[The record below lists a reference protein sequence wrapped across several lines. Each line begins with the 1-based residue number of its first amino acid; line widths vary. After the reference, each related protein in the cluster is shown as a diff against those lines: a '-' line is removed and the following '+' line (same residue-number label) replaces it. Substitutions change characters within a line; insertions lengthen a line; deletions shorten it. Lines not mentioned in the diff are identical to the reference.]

1 MAKRLQFENSS
12 ILSDCIEVGT
22 IRTPVSAGASVAVV
36 LDNNNG
42 LAQNDYVLFE
52 EIGTGRAEIAK
63 ISAAVSAGTNIQVDT
78 LLFPHNVGVKVYRLA
93 YNQVKFYRADTLT
106 GTKTLLG
113 SAVNID
119 ADDEF
124 TEYIDAVNSTGYVFF
139 ALFNSTTSA
148 ESDPSSGFPYS
159 IISITAKSKIREFVK
174 KFYKKALD
182 DDTFSFLLESA
193 EDEIYS
199 VRLWRFRE
207 KSKTFNSV
215 IGQQAYTFESLSL
228 TDFGTFIYGS
238 FDALYPLQYITIKE
252 HKALNE
258 GGAVG
263 SAIPQFVF
271 IFADSFYF
279 TPTPSSVGT
288 VEILYY
294 ANASGFGEETSE
306 TPVQMPQ
313 ALAFRVLQD
322 LWSMDDAKKAEY
334 WESRYLQI
342 VAVMKGKEREQVG
355 RFAPLTDSR
364 LTKRRVNNSIDY
376 PQITV

>member
-12 ILSDCIEVGT
+12 ILSDCIEIGT

-36 LDNNNG
+36 LDNNSG

-78 LLFPHNVGVKVYRLA
+78 LLFPHNVGVKVYRLT

-124 TEYIDAVNSTGYVFF
+124 TEYIDTVNSTGYVFF

-148 ESDPSSGFPYS
+148 ESDYSSGFPYS
-159 IISITAKSKIREFVK
+159 ILSLTSKSKIREFVK
-174 KFYKKALD
+174 KFYKKTLD
-182 DDTFSFLLESA
+182 EETFSFLADSA

-199 VRLWRFRE
+199 IRLWRFRE
-207 KSKTFNSV
+207 KSKTFNTA
-215 IGQQAYTFESLSL
+215 IGQQVYSFESISLS
-228 TDFGTFIYGS
+228 DYGTFIYAS
-238 FDALYPLQYITIKE
+238 FDSIYPIQFITIKE
-252 HKALNE
+252 HKNLNE
-258 GGAVG
+258 GSAIG
-263 SAIPQFVF
+263 SAIPQYIFE
-271 IFADSFYF
+271 FADAFYL
-279 TPTPSSVGT
+279 TPTPSSVG
-288 VEILYY
+288 VVDLLYY
-294 ANASGFGEETSE
+294 GNAVGFSEETTN
-306 TPVQMPQ
+306 TPIGMPQ
-313 ALAFRVLQD
+313 AVAFRILQD
-322 LWSMDDAKKAEY
+322 LWSMDDPKKSKS

-342 VAVMKGKEREQVG
+342 VAVMKNKEREQVG

-364 LTKRRVNNSIDY
+364 LTKRRVNNSIEY
-376 PQITV
+376 PSIPV